1 MYGEPV
7 MNWVAAAGA
16 GVVAAAVVLLPGL
29 AVTVSL
35 RLRGITAVALAG
47 PIGFALIG
55 ISGVVFGVAHV
66 RFGWWAPVVVTVLVV
81 AVLLGCRTLVER
93 RRGPLPGWD
102 SWRSFLPIAL
112 AAAASALAIGLLA
125 FGAVPAPDRI
135 SQTYDAVFHL
145 NAAQYVTQ
153 SGDASSL
160 HLYRLVNPT
169 KAVAFY
175 PAVWHSIVA
184 LTAGLT
190 GLSIPAATN
199 AAWIGTAGPLF
210 PLGVAFAAATLL
222 GSAGPGRSVPVP
234 HQRTAVAAA
243 AALLGSAFA
252 TFPYLLLDFGTLYPN
267 GLAYTLLPTGLVLI
281 ALLLP
286 WPERVSWRPEPAPRG
301 RVILLAV
308 GWVTAAAFTHPRS
321 MVAIGALAAPLLV
334 AWFVARMRALAAS
347 GARGRRAARIT
358 SIVVVAGVVVAAV
371 LALAF
376 IYVYYDVANR
386 PVADRLNGKPAIAR
400 EDFGAA
406 LLQALLSTSL
416 VSPSQ
421 LPLPVPLL
429 LAAVVLVGLVALA
442 LRPGLRW
449 LPASFVLLAV
459 LYASAA
465 GSDSD
470 LAKLLTGLWDKDKFR
485 IIAIVPTIAVP
496 IAAWAVVVGTAE
508 VVAVLR
514 RRALQHRDPRR
525 RTLALL
531 TAGVT
536 VVVAASAWA
545 STATSMTPAIG
556 HVFRLQDAKHGGLLD
571 VDEVALLA
579 RVSRTVPPGQ
589 LIADNPW
596 NGTSLAWA
604 IGGRQTLFPHFGGYW
619 GTQRKLIAA
628 HLDAYRSRPAVCEAV
643 HDLKLHW
650 VVADPQ
656 RLKGFKKEAHAFR
669 GIDRIVRGR
678 AVTKVDS
685 VGSTALY
692 RLDACWTKF

>member
-1 MYGEPV
+1 MYGEAV
-7 MNWVAAAGA
+7 MSWVAAAGA

-35 RLRGITAVALAG
+35 RLRGLAALALAG
-47 PIGFALIG
+47 PVGFALIG
-55 ISGVVFGVAHV
+55 LSGVLFGVARV
-66 RFGWWAPVVVTVLVV
+66 RFGWWAPLVVTALVV
-81 AVLLGCRTLVER
+81 AVVLGCRTLVER
-93 RRGPLPGWD
+93 RHGRLPGWD
-102 SWRSFLPIAL
+102 SWRSLPPVAL
-112 AAAASALAIGLLA
+112 AVVVSAVAIGVLA
-125 FGAVPAPDRI
+125 FAAVPSPERI

-145 NAAQYVTQ
+145 NAAQYVAQT
-153 SGDASSL
+153 GDASSL

-169 KAVAFY
+169 KALAFY

-184 LTAGLT
+184 LTSELT

-222 GSAGPGRSVPVP
+222 GGAGPRRSGPVP
-234 HQRTAVAAA
+234 HQRTAVAAT

-252 TFPYLLLDFGTLYPN
+252 TYPYLLLDFGTLYPN
-267 GLAYTLLPTGLVLI
+267 GLAYTLLPTGLALI
-281 ALLLP
+281 ALVLP
-286 WPERVSWRPEPAPRG
+286 WPERAAWRPEASPRV
-301 RVILLAV
+301 RTLLLAV
-308 GWVTAAAFTHPRS
+308 AWIGGAAFTHPRS
-321 MVAIGALAAPLLV
+321 MVAIGALAAPLLL
-334 AWFVARMRALAAS
+334 AWFIARMRALAAA
-347 GARGRRAARIT
+347 GPDGRRRARTI
-358 SIVVVAGVVVAAV
+358 SVLVAVGVVLAAV
-371 LALAF
+371 AALAF

-386 PVADRLNGKPAIAR
+386 PIADRLNGKPAIAR
-400 EDFGAA
+400 EELGAA

-429 LAAVVLVGLVALA
+429 LAAVVLAGLVALA

-449 LPASFVLLAV
+449 APASFVLLAV

-508 VVAVLR
+508 LVAVLR
-514 RRALQHRDPRR
+514 RRGLQHREPRR

-531 TAGVT
+531 TAAAA
-536 VVVAASAWA
+536 VVVTGSAWA

-556 HVFRLQDAKHGGLLD
+556 GVFRLEESKKGRLLD
-571 VDEVALLA
+571 ADEVTLLA
-579 RVSRTVPPGQ
+579 RVGRTVPPGQ
-589 LIADNPW
+589 VIADNPW
-596 NGTSLAWA
+596 NGSSLAWA
-604 IGGRQTLFPHFGGYW
+604 IGGRRTLFPHFGGYW
-619 GTQRKLIAA
+619 GTKRKLIAA

-643 HDLKLHW
+643 RDLKLHW
-650 VVADPQ
+650 VVADTK
-656 RLKGFKKEAHAFR
+656 RLKGFKKEAYAFR
-669 GIDRIVRGR
+669 GIDRAVKGPG
-678 AVTKVDS
+678 VTKVDS
-685 VGSTALY
+685 EGSTALY
-692 RLDACWTKF
+692 RLDACWTRF